1 MKLLLVIP
9 CFNEEASLP
18 TTISRLTD
26 YLNELLDRRIVASDS
41 QIAFVDDGSS
51 DATWSIIESA
61 SSANAAIAGIK
72 LSRNRGHQSALLAGL
87 LTVDADVVVSL
98 DADLQDDVNVIEEM
112 IAAAVSGYD
121 VVVGVRVDRSSDTV
135 FKRTSARLFYWLLPL
150 LGVQSV
156 PGHADYRLM
165 TRRAIEAL
173 RQFPEVNLFL
183 RGMVPLIGFRTKTVQ
198 YRRLPRLQGAT
209 KYSLRKMIALAIEAV
224 TSFSTVPLQFIGALG
239 LVIFVGTM
247 AVSVWAAWTRIFTD
261 TAVPG
266 WASTVLPLYFLGG
279 VQLLGIGVL
288 GVYLG
293 KIYQEVKRRPRYI
306 VEQTIGLE
314 SEARVS
320 DISGQCD
327 RFADNPEPQ

>member
-1 MKLLLVIP
+1 MKLHLVIP

-18 TTISRLTD
+18 TTISRLTE
-26 YLNELLDRRIVASDS
+26 YLGELISRRIVAPGS
-41 QIAFVDDGSS
+41 QITFVDDGSS
-51 DATWSIIESA
+51 DGSWSLIERA
-61 SSANAAIAGIK
+61 SSDSSISGIK
-72 LSRNRGHQSALLAGL
+72 LSRNQGHQSALLAGL
-87 LTVDADVVVSL
+87 LTVDGDIVVSL
-98 DADLQDDVNVIEEM
+98 DADLQDDVSVIEEM

-121 VVVGVRVDRSSDTV
+121 IVVGVRVDRSSDSI
-135 FKRTSARLFYWLLPL
+135 FKRTTARLFYWLLPV

-165 TRRAIEAL
+165 TRRGIEAL
-173 RQFPEVNLFL
+173 RQYPEVNLFL
-183 RGMVPLIGFRTKTVQ
+183 RGLVPLIGFRTKTVQ

-224 TSFSTVPLQFIGALG
+224 TSFSTVPLQFIGILG
-239 LVIFVGTM
+239 LVIFLGTM
-247 AVSVWAAWTRIFTD
+247 AVSAWAAWIRIFTD
-261 TAVPG
+261 SAVPG

-306 VEQTIGLE
+306 VEQTIGIE
-314 SEARVS
+314 ADAGVGDIVGQRYRSVNTSEL
-320 DISGQCD
+320 Q
-327 RFADNPEPQ
+327 

>member
-1 MKLLLVIP
+1 MIP
-9 CFNEEASLP
+9 LF
-18 TTISRLTD
+18 ISRLTE
-26 YLNELLDRRIVASDS
+26 YLGDLIGRRIVAPGS
-41 QIAFVDDGSS
+41 QITFVDDGSS
-51 DATWSIIESA
+51 DGTWSIIERA
-61 SSANAAIAGIK
+61 SYGNSSISGIK
-72 LSRNRGHQSALLAGL
+72 LSRNQGHQSALLAGL
-87 LTVDADVVVSL
+87 LTVDGDIVVSL

-112 IAAAVSGYD
+112 IAAAASGYGI
-121 VVVGVRVDRSSDTV
+121 VVGVRVDRPNDSI
-135 FKRTSARLFYWLLPL
+135 FKRTTASFFYWMLPV

-165 TRRAIEAL
+165 SRRAIEAL

-183 RGMVPLIGFRTKTVQ
+183 RGLVPLIGFRTKTLQ

-224 TSFSTVPLQFIGALG
+224 TSFSTVPLQFIGVLG
-239 LVIFVGTM
+239 LMIFLGTM
-247 AVSVWAAWTRIFTD
+247 AVSAWAAWVRIFTD
-261 TAVPG
+261 GAVPG
-266 WASTVLPLYFLGG
+266 WASIVLPLYFLGG

-314 SEARVS
+314 AGVGVG
-320 DISGQCD
+320 DTDGQCSKS
-327 RFADNPEPQ
+327 ANTLEPQ

>member
-1 MKLLLVIP
+1 MKLHLVIP

-18 TTISRLTD
+18 TTISRLTE
-26 YLNELLDRRIVASDS
+26 YLDELIDRRIVAPGS
-41 QIAFVDDGSS
+41 QITFVDDGSS
-51 DATWSIIESA
+51 DATWSIIECA
-61 SSANAAIAGIK
+61 SSGNAFVSGIK

-87 LTVDADVVVSL
+87 LTVDGDIVASL
-98 DADLQDDVNVIEEM
+98 DADLQDDVSVIEEM
-112 IAAAVSGYD
+112 IAAATSGYD
-121 VVVGVRVDRSSDTV
+121 IVVGVRVDRSSDSI
-135 FKRTSARLFYWLLPL
+135 FKRTTARLFYRLLPV

-173 RQFPEVNLFL
+173 RQYPEVNLFL
-183 RGMVPLIGFRTKTVQ
+183 RGLVPLIGFRTKTVQ
-198 YRRLPRLQGAT
+198 YRRLPRLQGTT

-224 TSFSTVPLQFIGALG
+224 TSFSTVPLQFVGILG
-239 LVIFVGTM
+239 LVIFLGTM
-247 AVSVWAAWTRIFTD
+247 AVSAWAAWIRIFTD
-261 TAVPG
+261 SAVPG

-314 SEARVS
+314 SESRVG
-320 DISGQCD
+320 DIDRPSG
-327 RFADNPEPQ
+327 RFVKTLESQ